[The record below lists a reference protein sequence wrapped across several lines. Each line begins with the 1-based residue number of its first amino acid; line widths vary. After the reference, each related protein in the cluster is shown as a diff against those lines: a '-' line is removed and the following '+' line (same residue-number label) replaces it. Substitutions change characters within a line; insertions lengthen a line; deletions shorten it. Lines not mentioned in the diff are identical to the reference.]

1 MSILEILLVASILP
15 SALLMMLVY
24 KNDKI
29 EKEPENLLIKLFL
42 MGVLSAI
49 VAMVGE
55 LLVGSIV
62 PIFIAPESDLFIF
75 VEAFFMVALVEECAK
90 FLMLKLSSWKDGNF
104 NYTFDAIVYAVFVSL
119 GFATIENILYVLS
132 NGLLVAI
139 LRAVS
144 SIPGHMSF
152 GLFMGIYYGRAKL
165 CEKKNDI
172 KGKNYNLMMS
182 IFIPVL
188 LHGLFDYCLMKGSTI
203 SLISFFVLLVFIYVN
218 MFVKIKKHSKEDEKI
233 HNGDEGKELNQVME
247 ENIVK

>member
-119 GFATIENILYVLS
+119 GFATIENILYV
-132 NGLLVAI
+132 
-139 LRAVS
+139 
-144 SIPGHMSF
+144 F
-152 GLFMGIYYGRAKL
+152 
-165 CEKKNDI
+165 
-172 KGKNYNLMMS
+172 
-182 IFIPVL
+182 
-188 LHGLFDYCLMKGSTI
+188 
-203 SLISFFVLLVFIYVN
+203 
-218 MFVKIKKHSKEDEKI
+218 
-233 HNGDEGKELNQVME
+233 
-247 ENIVK
+247 